1 MSVAPRPDALT
12 RLVQAHVGESRRLRI
27 REFAER
33 AVDPETGWAPSK
45 SLVGNIVAGQQVKVS
60 PSLLRAVAAG
70 LDVPLRRVQAAA
82 AEQYLGL
89 ILDDGRKEEGTPR

>member
-1 MSVAPRPDALT
+1 MSSPSRDALT
-12 RLVQAHVGESRRLRI
+12 CLVQEHVGEGRALRI

-33 AVDPETGWAPSK
+33 AVDPETSWAPSK
-45 SLVGNIVAGQQVKVS
+45 SLVGNIVAGQQVKVT
-60 PSLLRAVAAG
+60 PALVRAVAAG
-70 LDVPLRRVQAAA
+70 LDVPLRTVQAAA

>member
-1 MSVAPRPDALT
+1 MSSPAPGALT
-12 RLVQAHVGESRRLRI
+12 RLVQAQVGDGRPLRI

-45 SLVGNIVAGQQVKVS
+45 SLVGYIVAGHQVKVT
-60 PSLLRAVAAG
+60 PSLVRAVAAG
-70 LDVPLRRVQAAA
+70 LDVPLRRVQIAA

-89 ILDDGRKEEGTPR
+89 ILEDASPST

>member
-1 MSVAPRPDALT
+1 MSAPVSNALT
-12 RLVQAHVGESRRLRI
+12 RLVQTHVGEGRALRI

-45 SLVGNIVAGQQVKVS
+45 SLVGYIVAGHQVKVT
-60 PSLLRAVAAG
+60 PRLVRAVAAG
-70 LDVPLRRVQAAA
+70 LNVSLHHVQVAA

-89 ILDDGRKEEGTPR
+89 ILDDSPAST

>member
-1 MSVAPRPDALT
+1 MSAPVSNALT
-12 RLVQAHVGESRRLRI
+12 RLVQTHVGEGRALRI

-45 SLVGNIVAGQQVKVS
+45 SLVGYIVAGHQVKVT
-60 PSLLRAVAAG
+60 PSLVRAVAAG
-70 LDVPLRRVQAAA
+70 LNVPLHHVQVAA

-89 ILDDGRKEEGTPR
+89 ILDDSPAST